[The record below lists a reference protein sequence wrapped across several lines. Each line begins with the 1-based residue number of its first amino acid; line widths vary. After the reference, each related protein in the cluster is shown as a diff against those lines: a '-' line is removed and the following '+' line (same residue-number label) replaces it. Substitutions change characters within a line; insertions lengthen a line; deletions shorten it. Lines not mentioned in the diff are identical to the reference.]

1 MNQMHPTIAASIAG
15 FAPRFIQTSCSQCGK
30 SLGPGNAGVSRC
42 DEHRVP
48 MHTHCTTTGEGDARV
63 ECRFDIDEDGDI
75 STMQVYMDGEGK
87 NIFKALTVAQVE
99 KLDAECL
106 AAAEADYREH
116 KDDARI
122 DAYIER
128 MAA

>member
-1 MNQMHPTIAASIAG
+1 MNNLHPTIASSIAG
-15 FAPRFIQTSCSQCGK
+15 FVPKFAATHCSQCGK
-30 SLGPGNAGVSRC
+30 NLGAGNSGVSSC
-42 DEHRVP
+42 AEHRVP
-48 MHTHCTTTGEGDARV
+48 MHTHCTTTGEGDAQV

-75 STMQVYMDGEGK
+75 STLQVYMDGEGK
-87 NIFKALTVAQVE
+87 NIFKALSEKQVE

>member
-1 MNQMHPTIAASIAG
+1 MSQLHPTIAASLAG
-15 FAPRFIQTSCSQCGK
+15 FVPRFAATHCSQCGK
-30 SLGPGNAGVSRC
+30 NLGAGNSGVSSC

-48 MHTHCTTTGEGDARV
+48 TCTHWTTTGEGDAQV

-75 STMQVYMDGEGK
+75 ETLQVWMGDT
-87 NIFKALTVAQVE
+87 NIFTALTEKQIE